1 MRGRLRSAIG
11 ASALGLSL
19 GLALGGAA
27 GAHAQTQLG
36 ATTVEPRAYGY
47 QVGDVLA
54 RNITVRVPEGLVLDE
69 SSVPQPGARGKAL
82 ELRRVDRQ
90 IRRVREG
97 GQIDMTLE
105 YQVFLAPTQV
115 RTLEMPVVTLRFIG
129 PPRNQD
135 LRIDAWP
142 VTVAPLVPVDVSPRQ
157 GLGELQPDAPP
168 PLIDTSA
175 ARLRLL
181 AYLGVAMLLLAWL
194 AHVYLA
200 LPWWSRRHRP
210 FTTAWRALRSALPGE
225 VAAQRRQAFLRI
237 HEALNQTAGE
247 TVFEHGLDRFLHA
260 HPRFEPL
267 RPDLTTF
274 FAQSRQEFFAPGDA
288 GGADADW
295 LLAFCRRCR
304 DAERGSA

>member
-1 MRGRLRSAIG
+1 MTGRLRSA
-11 ASALGLSL
+11 
-19 GLALGGAA
+19 A
-27 GAHAQTQLG
+27 GALTLATSLVLCGSAHVRAQTQLG
-36 ATTVEPRAYGY
+36 ATTVEPRAFGY
-47 QVGDVLA
+47 QVGDVLF
-54 RNITVRVPEGLVLDE
+54 RRITVQVPDGLVLDE
-69 SSVPQPGARGKAL
+69 SSVPQPGARGRAL
-82 ELRRVDRQ
+82 ELRRVY
-90 IRRVREG
+90 RRPSAGHEA
-97 GQIDMTLE
+97 GQIELTLE

-142 VTVAPLVPVDVSPRQ
+142 VTVAPLVPVDVSPRR
-157 GLGELQPDAPP
+157 GLGELQLDATP

-181 AYLGVAMLLLAWL
+181 AYGVAAMLLLAWL

-210 FTTAWRALRSALPGE
+210 FTTTWRALRSALPSG
-225 VAAQRRQAFLRI
+225 VAARRRQVFLHI

-247 TVFEHGLDRFLHA
+247 TVFEHGLDRFLQA

-267 RPDLTTF
+267 RQDLAEF
-274 FAQSRQEFFAPGDA
+274 FAQSRHEFFAPSDVRS
-288 GGADADW
+288 ADADW